1 MGEFLV
7 KQVKSILEGEGLRKN
22 IIYATLLWGLLALVI
37 PPVVAAAEVWELSLK
52 EALAQGVEANYG
64 IKKAQ
69 LTWEN
74 AKLNYERNKI
84 ASQLAGSRYTLI
96 QLELNL
102 LQAEDNYRRTKD
114 QAMLQIARGYLEVL
128 QTEQEINWRRKRLER
143 EALTLDLME
152 QQVAQGYETRLAL
165 MQQENEYHQARLE
178 LKKIEDHYEQ
188 LRRELV
194 KEIGRFPDES
204 ALSLKPVETA
214 LTWEVSEAECQNR
227 ARANSLALQALELEV
242 ELAQIALE
250 RARLGPVLPV
260 EIQELKNN
268 LQLTKVRLEEA
279 EWELESSVRQQYA
292 ALRQQAENLALNQVH
307 LAAVRAN
314 FEKVQKQYEVGLLK
328 EVDRLAAE
336 AELLQAEYQ
345 MISAITNYQLK
356 KWEFQQMLGMD
367 LDV

>member
-1 MGEFLV
+1 M
-7 KQVKSILEGEGLRKN
+7 S
-22 IIYATLLWGLLALVI
+22 T
-37 PPVVAAAEVWELSLK
+37 
-52 EALAQGVEANYG
+52 
-64 IKKAQ
+64 
-69 LTWEN
+69 
-74 AKLNYERNKI
+74 
-84 ASQLAGSRYTLI
+84 
-96 QLELNL
+96 
-102 LQAEDNYRRTKD
+102 
-114 QAMLQIARGYLEVL
+114 
-128 QTEQEINWRRKRLER
+128 
-143 EALTLDLME
+143 
-152 QQVAQGYETRLAL
+152 TR
-165 MQQENEYHQARLE
+165 RLE

-356 KWEFQQMLGMD
+356 NGVPTNAGYGPGGVNDYEKAKTWFSPAFCSWLFSWSGPSRDGGRGTGSLERASPGVWSIARPF
-367 LDV
+367 